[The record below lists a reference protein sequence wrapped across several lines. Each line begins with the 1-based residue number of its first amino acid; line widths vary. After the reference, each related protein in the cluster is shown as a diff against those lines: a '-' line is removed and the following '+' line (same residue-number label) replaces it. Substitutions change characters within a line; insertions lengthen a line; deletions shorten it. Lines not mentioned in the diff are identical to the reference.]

1 MTCLKALRIAKM
13 LFQTTVRSH
22 VRASMH
28 IGSETFLLI
37 KANKILDS
45 AYKTMLLHN
54 TLLLAGSQNILRV
67 GLLMKYLGANKMR
80 YNLSLH

>member
-1 MTCLKALRIAKM
+1 MTCLKALRIAQI
-13 LFQTTVRSH
+13 LFQTTVRSL
-22 VRASMH
+22 VQALMH
-28 IGSETFLLI
+28 IGSETFQLI

-45 AYKTMLLHN
+45 ACKTMLLHN